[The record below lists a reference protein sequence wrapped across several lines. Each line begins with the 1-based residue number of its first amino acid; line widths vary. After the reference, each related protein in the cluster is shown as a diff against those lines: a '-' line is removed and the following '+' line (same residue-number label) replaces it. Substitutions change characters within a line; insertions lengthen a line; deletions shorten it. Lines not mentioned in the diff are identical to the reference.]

1 MRKYYANYLQCYLLF
16 PSLRKI
22 NADMK
27 GTYTYEYPRPALTA
41 DCVIFG
47 FDSEGLSVLL
57 IERGIEPFKGC
68 WAFPGGFMQM
78 DEDAEACARRELEE
92 ETGLKGVHAEQ
103 FGTFSEV
110 NRDPRGRTVTVA
122 HMALVKKAEVKGA
135 DDAAQAKWFP
145 IDSIPPLAFDH
156 DRILRVALKA
166 LREKIHFEPV
176 GFELLPE
183 VFTMPQL
190 QDLYESV
197 LQVKFDRRNFANKML
212 KLGILTEVNDGTIR
226 KGTRTPI
233 KYSFNQESYNQM
245 KAKGFRLEF

>member
-1 MRKYYANYLQCYLLF
+1 MN
-16 PSLRKI
+16 
-22 NADMK
+22 K
-27 GTYTYEYPRPALTA
+27 GTYTYEYPRPAVTT

-92 ETGLKGVHAEQ
+92 ETGLKDVHIEQ
-103 FGTFSEV
+103 FGTFTEV
-110 NRDPRGRTVTVA
+110 NRDPRGRVVTIA
-122 HMALVKKAEVKGA
+122 YFALVKKTEVKGA
-135 DDAAQAKWFP
+135 DDAAQAKWSP
-145 IDSIPPLAFDH
+145 IDAIPPLAFDH

-190 QDLYESV
+190 QDLYESI
-197 LQVKFDRRNFANKML
+197 LQVKFDRRNFASKML
-212 KLGILTEVNDGTIR
+212 KLGILNEVNDGTIQR
-226 KGTRTPI
+226 NRAHAKRYLINTFLSVSLWIMQRCSGKRAYPRLAG
-233 KYSFNQESYNQM
+233 SYL
-245 KAKGFRLEF
+245 GCG

>member
-1 MRKYYANYLQCYLLF
+1 MN
-16 PSLRKI
+16 
-22 NADMK
+22 K
-27 GTYTYEYPRPALTA
+27 GTYTYEYQRPSVTT

-57 IERGIEPFKGC
+57 IERGIEPFKGY

-78 DEDAEACARRELEE
+78 EEDADACARRELQE
-92 ETGLKGVHAEQ
+92 ETGLGDVHVEQ
-103 FGTFSEV
+103 FGTFTDV
-110 NRDPRGRTVTVA
+110 NRDPRGRVVTIA
-122 HMALVKKAEVKGA
+122 YYALVKKSEVKGA

-145 IDSIPPLAFDH
+145 INNIPPLAFDH

-190 QDLYESV
+190 QNLYESILDV
-197 LQVKFDRRNFANKML
+197 NFDRRNFSNKMQ
-212 KLGILTEVNDGTIR
+212 KLGILTEIEDGMVR
-226 KGTRTPI
+226 RGPRNPI
-233 KYSFNQESYNQM
+233 KYSFNKDKYLQM
-245 KAKGFRLEF
+245 KSKGFRLEF

>member
-1 MRKYYANYLQCYLLF
+1 MN
-16 PSLRKI
+16 
-22 NADMK
+22 K
-27 GTYTYEYPRPALTA
+27 GTYTYEYPRPSVTT

-78 DEDAEACARRELEE
+78 DEDAEPCARRGLEE
-92 ETGLKGVHAEQ
+92 ETGRKDVHVEQ

-110 NRDPRGRTVTVA
+110 NRDPRGRTVTIA
-122 HMALVKKAEVKGA
+122 HFALVKKSEVNGA

-145 IDSIPPLAFDH
+145 IGNIPPLAFDH

-190 QDLYESV
+190 QDLYESI
-197 LQVKFDRRNFANKML
+197 LEVKFDRRNFASKML
-212 KLGILTEVNDGTIR
+212 KLGILTEVDDGTIR
-226 KGTRTPI
+226 RGTRNPI
-233 KYSFNQESYNQM
+233 KYSFNPESYSQM

>member
-1 MRKYYANYLQCYLLF
+1 MN
-16 PSLRKI
+16 
-22 NADMK
+22 K
-27 GTYTYEYPRPALTA
+27 GNYTYEYPRPSVTT

-78 DEDAEACARRELEE
+78 DEDADTCACRELQE
-92 ETGLKGVHAEQ
+92 ETGLGDVHVEQ
-103 FGTFSEV
+103 FGTFTDV
-110 NRDPRGRTVTVA
+110 NRDPRGRVVTIA
-122 HMALVKKAEVKGA
+122 YYALVRKSEVKGA

-145 IDSIPPLAFDH
+145 IGNIQPLAFDH

-197 LQVKFDRRNFANKML
+197 LEVKFDRRNFANKML
-212 KLGILTEVNDGTIR
+212 KLGLLKEVDDGTIR
-226 KGTRTPI
+226 KGTRIPI
-233 KYSFNQESYNQM
+233 KYSFNPDSYAQM